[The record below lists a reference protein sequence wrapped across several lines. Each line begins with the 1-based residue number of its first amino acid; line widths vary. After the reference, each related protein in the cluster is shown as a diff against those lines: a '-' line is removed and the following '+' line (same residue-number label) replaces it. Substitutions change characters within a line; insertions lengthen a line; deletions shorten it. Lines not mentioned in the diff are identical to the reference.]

1 MVTGWSPAKEEDEGE
16 EEGAGARWEVVDGT
30 SCGPGIAVVGMT
42 VEEREGVDEEVG
54 AMDE

>member
-1 MVTGWSPAKEEDEGE
+1 MVTGWSPAKEEDEE
-16 EEGAGARWEVVDGT
+16 EEGEGAAWEVVDGT

-42 VEEREGVDEEVG
+42 VEEREGVDEELG